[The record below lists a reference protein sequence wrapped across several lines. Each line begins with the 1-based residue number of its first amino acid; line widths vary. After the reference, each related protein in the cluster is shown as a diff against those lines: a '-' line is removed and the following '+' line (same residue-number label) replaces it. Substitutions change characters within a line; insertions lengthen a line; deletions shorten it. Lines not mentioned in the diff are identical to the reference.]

1 MAYGLAGAER
11 EELKDKQ
18 LLSLRTELRSN
29 RLNGSGTNK
38 IVRSRSAT
46 PYSIKRSKV
55 SLSHTHG
62 ASNMIKCKIA
72 AVAVAL
78 SALAAKPAF
87 PQAAIQEPGA
97 FEFYHPND
105 DVLNAGAPT
114 PAAALASTA
123 RAQKHMPRST
133 MRASPRARL
142 GQESAIK
149 SRGLALLRPSPG
161 AAAAPARSPPSIE
174 ALWRTNGLILSP
186 PMWQAARGARQ

>member
-1 MAYGLAGAER
+1 MVHELAGAGR

-38 IVRSRSAT
+38 IVRSRPAT
-46 PYSIKRSKV
+46 PCSITRSKV
-55 SLSHTHG
+55 GFSHRHG
-62 ASNMIKCKIA
+62 ARNMIRSKIA

-78 SALAAKPAF
+78 SALAAQPAF

-123 RAQKHMPRST
+123 RAQEAYAAIDDASIATRKVGTRICHREPRVGAFATQPWSSG
-133 MRASPRARL
+133 SPC
-142 GQESAIK
+142 
-149 SRGLALLRPSPG
+149 
-161 AAAAPARSPPSIE
+161 APA
-174 ALWRTNGLILSP
+174 AGY
-186 PMWQAARGARQ
+186 